1 VILERVGSGGMGVVH
16 AAYDPELDRKIA
28 LKLLNPRS
36 GDDGQEAEAR
46 LIREAQAIAR
56 LSHPNVVAV
65 YDVGSFEGRV
75 FMAMELVEG
84 RTLRRWLGEKQRS
97 WRDILRVL
105 VAAGRGLAAAHAVDL
120 VHRDFKPSNVLI
132 GDDGRV
138 RVLDFGLARVAGEP
152 SGGSSGLSSGS
163 SARRLSSS
171 ITQTGTVMGTPAYM
185 APEQHAG
192 LAADARADQFS
203 FCVLAYEALYGQRPF
218 AGDDADAVANAII
231 EGQIRP
237 PPSGATVPGWMR
249 RIIVRGLA
257 GRPEDRYRSMPDLL
271 AELDRDPGVRRRRVV
286 LAFLGLAVVVAAA
299 FGVSELRRRQAQVC
313 AGAGDKLALVWD
325 EASKSEI
332 RRAFE
337 ATERPYAVRAYE
349 SVERIVDA
357 WAQSWAEV
365 HTAACES
372 TRIRRE
378 QSEEMLDLQMTCLDQ
393 ERVELQ
399 ALVDLLREADAR
411 LVERSVTAAS
421 RLPNPDWCTRLAA
434 LRATYPP
441 PSDAMAQQA
450 ADIRQ
455 EIARSRALGG
465 AGKYEEGLVVIQAAT
480 KAARDLGYRPV
491 LAEALVELGNRKW
504 RTGDLDG
511 AEATLDEAL
520 WTAEEARHDR
530 AKASAL
536 HQLTWLL
543 GYKQAR
549 YTEASTLGRLGQ
561 AALAR
566 FGGDPDL
573 ESSLLGALGVVRDE
587 SGDPQAAIE
596 YHEQALEL
604 TRSHHGESS
613 PAMATALE
621 NLAISQKHVGDLESA
636 RKTQER
642 VLEIR
647 QEVLGPDHPAVAY
660 AYTNLASAAMT
671 EGEWARGLELQRKAL
686 DIFARTVG
694 PEHEINIA
702 PMSNAAIALIQL
714 GRSAEAIVTMERAL
728 EIAEATVGA
737 DHPAAAVA
745 RGTLGDA
752 LLSAGKAKEASR
764 ELERALADLERTA
777 GPEHLKTAPVL
788 LSLGKLRLAE
798 GSPGDAVSHLERA
811 VRIYD
816 AYRGAAPTDHVDAA
830 FTLARVLW
838 DLGGQEDRARELAQ
852 QALAL
857 ATKQAPK
864 RRDEIETW
872 LREHASKPDRP

>member
-1 VILERVGSGGMGVVH
+1 
-16 AAYDPELDRKIA
+16 
-28 LKLLNPRS
+28 
-36 GDDGQEAEAR
+36 
-46 LIREAQAIAR
+46 
-56 LSHPNVVAV
+56 
-65 YDVGSFEGRV
+65 
-75 FMAMELVEG
+75 
-84 RTLRRWLGEKQRS
+84 
-97 WRDILRVL
+97 
-105 VAAGRGLAAAHAVDL
+105 
-120 VHRDFKPSNVLI
+120 
-132 GDDGRV
+132 
-138 RVLDFGLARVAGEP
+138 
-152 SGGSSGLSSGS
+152 
-163 SARRLSSS
+163 
-171 ITQTGTVMGTPAYM
+171 
-185 APEQHAG
+185 
-192 LAADARADQFS
+192 
-203 FCVLAYEALYGQRPF
+203 
-218 AGDDADAVANAII
+218 
-231 EGQIRP
+231 
-237 PPSGATVPGWMR
+237 VPGWVR
-249 RIIVRGLA
+249 RIIVRGLS
-257 GRPEDRYRSMPDLL
+257 GRPEDRYRDMPALL
-271 AELDRDPGVRRRRVV
+271 AELDRDPGVRRRRAV
-286 LAFLGLAVVVAAA
+286 LAVVGVAVVAAA
-299 FGVSELRRRQAQVC
+299 AVGTNEVRRSRAQVC
-313 AGAGDKLALVWD
+313 AGAKDKLASVWD
-325 EASKSEI
+325 DAAKSEI

-337 ATERPYAVRAYE
+337 KTERPYALRAYE
-349 SVERIVDA
+349 SVGRIVDG

-365 HTAACES
+365 HTEACES

-378 QSEEMLDLQMTCLDQ
+378 QSEDMLDLQVACLDQ
-393 ERVELQ
+393 ERAELR

-421 RLPNPDWCTRLAA
+421 RLPNPDWCTRLSA
-434 LRATYPP
+434 LSATYPP
-441 PSDAMAQQA
+441 PTDAAAAQA
-450 ADIRQ
+450 AGIRE

-465 AGKYEEGLVVIQAAT
+465 AGKYEEGLAVIQAAT

-536 HQLTWLL
+536 YQLTWLL

-549 YTEASTLGRLGQ
+549 YAEAFRLGRLGE

-573 ESSLLGALGVVRDE
+573 QSNLLGALGVVHDE

-596 YHEQALEL
+596 YHERALEL

-636 RKTQER
+636 ERTQER

-647 QEVLGPDHPAVAY
+647 LDVLGPDHPAVAY

-671 EGEWARGLELQRKAL
+671 EGKWARGLELQRKAI
-686 DIFARTVG
+686 DILARTVG
-694 PEHEINIA
+694 PKHEINVA
-702 PMSNAAIALIQL
+702 PMSNVAIALIQL
-714 GRSAEAIVTMERAL
+714 GRPEEAIATMEKAL
-728 EIAEATVGA
+728 GIAEATIGG

-752 LLSAGKAKEASR
+752 LVSAGKTREAN
-764 ELERALADLERTA
+764 EQLEQALRDLERTA

-798 GSPGDAVSHLERA
+798 GDPDEASSHLERA

-816 AYRGAAPTDHVDAA
+816 THSGAAPTDHVDAV

-838 DLGGQEDRARELAQ
+838 DLGGRKDRARELAQ

-857 ATKQAPK
+857 GSTAGNPQKAQ
-864 RRDEIETW
+864 IEAW
-872 LREHASKPDRP
+872 LHEREHPRGRH